1 MKSSFPPILIRS
13 LACVLIAGVFASA
26 PQADAQANSYSDI
39 VVFGDSL
46 SDVGNTANN
55 FWVQVFSDTAQPP
68 NWQGRFSNGP
78 VWVETLADDY
88 LGLSASTRSSAGGN
102 NYAQGGALS
111 GNGTNFLGFIDNVGN
126 QVGAYLGAN
135 TPDGDELFVLWAGG
149 NDLIDIGG
157 SLGDLFSGNGN
168 PATVASNTAG
178 HVQALAN
185 AGGRRFLVLNLP
197 DLGAVPRYAGSSEAA
212 AKSAAA
218 VAHNTALSGELDTLG
233 TSMNID
239 IELLDTTALFDLI
252 IADPALYG
260 FTNVTGPAYN
270 ESAGTVVSNPNN
282 YAFWDEIHPTEAA
295 HDWLAAAAYV
305 ALQAQGDF
313 TGDGQV
319 DDADLAVVLSGFGGA
334 VTPFDLAAGDW
345 TGDGR
350 VDAQELELVLR
361 GWTGASPPTVDVPEP
376 GGVALCGVAVFVLL
390 RQRR

>member
-1 MKSSFPPILIRS
+1 MYPSSPLTRLRS
-13 LACVLIAGVFASA
+13 LACVLVLGVLAFA
-26 PQADAQANSYSDI
+26 PHADAQPTPYSDI

-78 VWVETLADDY
+78 IWVETLAGDY
-88 LGLSASTRSSAGGN
+88 YGLNASTRSSAGGN

-111 GNGTNFLGFIDNVGN
+111 GGGTNFLGFIDNVGN
-126 QVGAYLGAN
+126 QVGDYLGGN
-135 TPDGDELFVLWAGG
+135 TPDGDELFILWAGG

-168 PATVASNTAG
+168 PVTVASNTAG
-178 HVQALAN
+178 HVQTLAN
-185 AGGRRFLVLNLP
+185 AGGERFLVLNLP
-197 DLGAVPRYAGSSEAA
+197 DLGAVPRYLGSGEAA

-218 VAHNTALSGELDTLG
+218 AAHNAALAGQLDALG

-239 IELLDTTALFDLI
+239 IDLLDTTALFDLML
-252 IADPALYG
+252 ADPGRYG

-270 ESAGTVVSNPNN
+270 ESAGTVVPNPNA
-282 YAFWDEIHPTEAA
+282 YVFWDEIHPTEAA

-305 ALQAQGDF
+305 ALQTEGDF

-319 DDADLAVVLSGFGGA
+319 DDADLAVVLSGFGGSA
-334 VTPFDLAAGDW
+334 TPFDLAAGDW
-345 TGDGR
+345 TGDGQ
-350 VDAQELELVLR
+350 VDSRELDLVLR
-361 GWTGASPPTVDVPEP
+361 NWTGALPPTVEVPEP
-376 GGVALCGVAVFVLL
+376 GTLLLCVFGAVYL
-390 RQRR
+390 RRTRH